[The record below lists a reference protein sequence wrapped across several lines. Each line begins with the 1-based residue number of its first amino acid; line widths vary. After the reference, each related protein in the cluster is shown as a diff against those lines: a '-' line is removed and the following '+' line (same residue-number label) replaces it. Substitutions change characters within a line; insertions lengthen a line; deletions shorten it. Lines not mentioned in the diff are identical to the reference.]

1 VRAPIARLAPLLAL
15 LVPLAPAPIPA
26 QEGRFGETTSVVVVE
41 VPVQVTRD
49 GKPVRGLTAEHFEVL
64 DGKTKQRIT
73 GFEVIDLAALGVAGT
88 AAAGSQPPPPAPA
101 LPLAARRHFLFLF
114 DLTFAQP
121 KSILLARR
129 AARELLRT
137 GLHPTDFAA
146 VATYGASR
154 GAELVL
160 GFTADHAQV
169 EAAIDGLGMPQLLDR
184 FADPLRLL
192 IADIQAE
199 ARHEGGGTGALPP
212 DLPREALEDTG
223 LSHFESI
230 HRMAEANYRRTPEQQ
245 ITAATSALVE
255 LAQRLAV
262 VDGRKYVV
270 YLSEGFQGSA
280 ITGQGI
286 DAASG
291 ALVADG
297 SVWEVDSGKL
307 YGSAR
312 VQADLAQM
320 LETFRRADCVIQAVD
335 VGGVR
340 TAGPE
345 AATELRTDADVADT
359 GRDSLL
365 TMAHYT
371 GGELYERFNDLAAAM
386 GKMLDGT
393 SVTYLLSFQ
402 PDGLAH
408 DGAFHEIEVR
418 LKGGPR
424 GAKVHHRAGY
434 FAPDPRRPPDPL
446 EQRLRTA
453 AAILGGDEG
462 GSLPVA
468 ALAVPLPSGPLPL
481 LLEVDGP
488 ALLAGHAGGPL
499 ALEIYAY
506 ALDARQAVRGYLT
519 QRVELDLAQVEAALR
534 AGGLKFYGELA
545 LPPGAYTVRLLVR
558 AAGGA
563 DVLRSLPVEVP
574 AAGAGPMVSPPLFPA
589 AEAGWLVARQAERPG
604 EAAREYPFT
613 LAGRPF
619 VPEARPV
626 VAAAGEAR
634 VALLAYN
641 LGSAA
646 VARAEVLRATD
657 GRPAAGGG
665 FRLVDRQ
672 RGEGGAPDRLVG
684 VLTAH
689 GLPPGEYLLRVTV
702 TDRASGATHSSSAP
716 FVVKG

>member
-1 VRAPIARLAPLLAL
+1 MRATIARLALLLAL
-15 LVPLAPAPIPA
+15 LVTLAPAALPA

-41 VPVQVTRD
+41 VPVQVTKD
-49 GKPVRGLTAEHFEVL
+49 GRPVRGLSAGDFTVF

-73 GFEVIDLAALGVAGT
+73 GFEVIDLAALGAAG
-88 AAAGSQPPPPAPA
+88 AAAGAQSPPPPA

-121 KSILLARR
+121 KSILQARR
-129 AARELLRT
+129 AALELLRT

-184 FADPLRLL
+184 FGDPLRLL

-199 ARHEGGGTGALPP
+199 ARYGEGVGALPA
-212 DLPREALEDTG
+212 DMPREASEDTG

-230 HRMAEANYRRTPEQQ
+230 HRMAEANYRRTPENQ
-245 ITAATSALVE
+245 IIAATGALGE

-280 ITGQGI
+280 VTGQGI
-286 DAASG
+286 DAGSA

-340 TAGPE
+340 TAGAE
-345 AATELRTDADVADT
+345 AATELRTDADVVDT

-386 GKMLDGT
+386 GKMLEGT

-408 DGAFHEIEVR
+408 DGAFHDLEVR
-418 LKGGPR
+418 LAGGPR

-453 AAILGGDEG
+453 AEILSGDEG
-462 GSLPVA
+462 GDLPVA
-468 ALAVPLPSGPLPL
+468 ALAVPLPSGALPL

-488 ALLAGHAGGPL
+488 ALLAGRGDGPL

-506 ALDARQAVRGYLT
+506 ALDAQQAVRGFLT
-519 QRVELDLAQVEAALR
+519 QRVELDLVEVEAALR

-545 LPPGAYTVRLLVR
+545 LPPGAYTLRLLVR
-558 AAGGA
+558 SAPSGA
-563 DVLRSLPVEVP
+563 YVLRSLPVEVP

-589 AEAGWLVARQAERPG
+589 TETGWLLTRQAEHPG
-604 EAAREYPFT
+604 GAAREYPFT

-619 VPEARPV
+619 VPEVRPV

-646 VARAEVLRATD
+646 VARAEVLRAAD
-657 GRPAAGGG
+657 RKPAAGGA
-665 FRLVDRQ
+665 FRLLDRQ
-672 RGEGGAPDRLVG
+672 RGEGNAPDRLVG
-684 VLTAH
+684 VLSSR

-702 TDRASGATHSSSAP
+702 TDRASGATHSNVTA
-716 FVVKG
+716 FVVGG